1 MKRTSNFTLKAL
13 EISAL
18 RGHSEDFLR
27 TKKSMADINKNIKEA
42 MTALNTINEEEDF
55 DTLAKLCLDISY
67 SAKKAKVVK
76 RNETYLGEYELMLAT
91 NMEAGKWY
99 SKRNLLDFLEF
110 GMDYSK
116 KDHNF
121 DSEVLRHTHVF
132 EVCIDRLVNA
142 GKVMTQYNSEHG
154 MIYSLIATDF

>member
-1 MKRTSNFTLKAL
+1 MKRPVNITLKAL

-42 MTALNTINEEEDF
+42 MTALNTVNEEDF
-55 DTLAKLCLDISY
+55 DTMTKLCLDISC
-67 SAKKAKVVK
+67 SAKKAKAVK
-76 RNETYLGEYELMLAT
+76 RNETYLGEYEFMLTA

-99 SKRNLLDFLEF
+99 SKRNLLDFLEY

-121 DSEVLRHTHVF
+121 DSNVLRHTHVF
-132 EVCIDRLVNA
+132 EVCMDRLVNA

-154 MIYSLIATDF
+154 MIYSLITTDF

>member
-1 MKRTSNFTLKAL
+1 MKRPVNITLKAL

-42 MTALNTINEEEDF
+42 MTELNAINEEDF
-55 DTLAKLCLDISY
+55 DTLTKLCLDISC
-67 SAKKAKVVK
+67 SAKKAKAVK
-76 RNETYLGEYELMLAT
+76 RNETYLGEYEFMLT
-91 NMEAGKWY
+91 ENMEAGKWY

-110 GMDYSK
+110 GMDYNK
-116 KDHNF
+116 KDHDF
-121 DSEVLRHTHVF
+121 DSKVLRHTHIF
-132 EVCIDRLVNA
+132 EVCMDRLINA
-142 GKVMTQYNSEHG
+142 GKVMTQYNGEHG

>member
-1 MKRTSNFTLKAL
+1 MKKASNITLKAL

-18 RGHSEDFLR
+18 REHSEDFLR
-27 TKKSMADINKNIKEA
+27 TKKSMADINNNIKEA
-42 MTALNTINEEEDF
+42 MTALNTINEEDF
-55 DTLAKLCLDISY
+55 DTMTKLCLDISY
-67 SAKKAKVVK
+67 SAKKAKAVK
-76 RNETYLGEYELMLAT
+76 RNETYLGEYEFMLAT

-121 DSEVLRHTHVF
+121 DSNVIRHTHIF

-142 GKVMTQYNSEHG
+142 GKVMTQYNREHG

>member
-1 MKRTSNFTLKAL
+1 MKRPVNITLKAL

-27 TKKSMADINKNIKEA
+27 TKKSMTDINKNIKEA
-42 MTALNTINEEEDF
+42 MTELNAINEEEDF
-55 DTLAKLCLDISY
+55 DTLTKLCYDISC
-67 SAKKAKVVK
+67 SVKKAKAVK
-76 RNETYLGEYELMLAT
+76 RNETYLSEYEFMLAA

-121 DSEVLRHTHVF
+121 DSKVLRHTHVF
-132 EVCIDRLVNA
+132 EVCMDRLINA